1 MKMMALAPWLIIV
14 DSVRHSQIPQRHET
28 NAKKKSDR
36 MEQQQQQQVDQQVR
50 QNWQQIRYQ
59 ILDVFAQ
66 VSTADLDN
74 ARDINDLVQR
84 IADIT
89 HHSDR
94 FVENRLL
101 EMAGA
106 GQGAGQLGQSG
117 QRSGTP
123 FGQQQ
128 GQQPNQQLTGGQQS
142 AGQQSAGQQQ
152 GQPFGA
158 GRQ

>member
-1 MKMMALAPWLIIV
+1 
-14 DSVRHSQIPQRHET
+14 
-28 NAKKKSDR
+28 
-36 MEQQQQQQVDQQVR
+36 MEQQQQQQVDEQVR

-59 ILDVFAQ
+59 IVDVFAQ

-106 GQGAGQLGQSG
+106 PGQQGAGQLGQSG

-123 FGQQQ
+123 FGQQ
-128 GQQPNQQLTGGQQS
+128 GQQGNQQLAGGQQS
-142 AGQQSAGQQQ
+142 AGQQSGQQQ
-152 GQPFGA
+152 GQPYGA